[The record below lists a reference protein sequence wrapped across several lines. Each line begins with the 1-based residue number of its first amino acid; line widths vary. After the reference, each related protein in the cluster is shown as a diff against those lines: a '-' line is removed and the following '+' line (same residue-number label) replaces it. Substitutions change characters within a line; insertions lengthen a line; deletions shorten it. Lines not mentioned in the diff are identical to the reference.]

1 LPGVVGLSLSVAV
14 LVLPG
19 RDQGRMRR
27 GLLDPAG
34 RAETEKAW
42 GLALGGLVLS
52 VVGLLIHGVL
62 VCGSWPTATCE
73 RAWQRKT
80 PPPGVGES

>member
-1 LPGVVGLSLSVAV
+1 MVGLSLSVAV
-14 LVLPG
+14 LVLPD

-27 GLLDPAG
+27 GLTDPAG

-52 VVGLLIHGVL
+52 VGGLLACGVPL
-62 VCGSWPTATCE
+62 LRIGMVCL
-73 RAWQRKT
+73 
-80 PPPGVGES
+80 